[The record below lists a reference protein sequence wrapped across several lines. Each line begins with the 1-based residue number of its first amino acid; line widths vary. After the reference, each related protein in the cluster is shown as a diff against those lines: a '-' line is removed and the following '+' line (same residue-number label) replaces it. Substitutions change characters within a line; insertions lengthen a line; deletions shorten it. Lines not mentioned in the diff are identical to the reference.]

1 MRMCRTNG
9 SDPLCFTSLLDRD
22 QSIKNIQHSNLL
34 TFQRF
39 RDDILRRVSIMTL
52 CSKLPPKDLFFARLY
67 YFTFMGGWGFIL
79 PFANLFYVSLGF
91 SGKQI
96 GVISSTSA
104 VVGMIASP
112 IWVSTV
118 KRNPL
123 AQRILQTDIILG
135 AIGYYFIGRQTNF
148 LPIIFIIFL
157 HSLAASGVMPLSDS
171 MAVTV
176 SKESGLGYGSVR
188 AWASLGWIVSVLTSG
203 QLIQQFG
210 YVAGFIGVSLMWLI
224 SSTVIFFIQPYYFK
238 NVQTQDQ
245 PKPGLRIAI
254 RRVFQDRTLLG
265 FAIALVFIGFL
276 NSGVLQFENVFLA
289 ELGASKQLI
298 SVAGILSAI
307 VELPF
312 MIFADRFMHRV
323 GAHRLMLIALSMTI
337 FQRITVLL
345 LPFIPTIMIVRF
357 IVGFAFNFFSF
368 SFFGFLVCCT
378 TCSET
383 GTVLALYTV
392 TIAGLVNI
400 IAALIGGAI
409 FDAVGARW
417 LYAFSAL
424 GYMIG
429 ATSLWLT
436 RPHPN
441 PLLKGEGTSSPAQA

>member
-1 MRMCRTNG
+1 
-9 SDPLCFTSLLDRD
+9 
-22 QSIKNIQHSNLL
+22 
-34 TFQRF
+34 
-39 RDDILRRVSIMTL
+39 MTL
-52 CSKLPPKDLFFARLY
+52 FSKLPPKDLFFARLY

-96 GVISSTSA
+96 GFISSTSA

-118 KRNPL
+118 KRHPL
-123 AQRILQTDIILG
+123 AQRILQTAIVLG

-148 LPIIFIIFL
+148 LPIIFVIFL

-357 IVGFAFNFFSF
+357 IGGVAFSF
-368 SFFGFLVCCT
+368 YTISFVGLISSRT
-378 TCSET
+378 QSSET

-436 RPHPN
+436 RPHPS
-441 PLLKGEGTSSPAQA
+441 PLLQGEETSTPVQA